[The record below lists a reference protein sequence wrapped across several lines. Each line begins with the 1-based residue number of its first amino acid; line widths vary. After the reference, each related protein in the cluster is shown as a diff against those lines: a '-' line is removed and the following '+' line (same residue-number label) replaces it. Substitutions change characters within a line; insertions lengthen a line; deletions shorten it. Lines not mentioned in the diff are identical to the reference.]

1 MHKLCNVQKTC
12 LPEAVYLVDF
22 EDREL
27 RVSESY
33 ICLSKASVETHRLA
47 STPRNSSSI
56 FMVDA
61 FASTQP
67 RKCAVETAANS
78 VSKVT

>member
-27 RVSESY
+27 RVSEFNINLFDEGMRWFTRTESPARGY
-33 ICLSKASVETHRLA
+33 DLGEI
-47 STPRNSSSI
+47 P
-56 FMVDA
+56 
-61 FASTQP
+61 
-67 RKCAVETAANS
+67 
-78 VSKVT
+78 